1 MEPSQSQKKMSDN
14 YVPLMIYQALLKV
27 ILCELP
33 HFRLKTS
40 PKSGI
45 IIIFILLI
53 GTPMS
58 KVICLRWLVL
68 SWINCSLF
76 LLCLHI
82 TLCIFYCI
90 IITTSLTFDRR
101 NSCGGVSLPGKVS
114 RYFRASK
121 HTEVRSLE
129 EHNQK
134 KWG

>member
-1 MEPSQSQKKMSDN
+1 MHH
-14 YVPLMIYQALLKV
+14 LYQALLKV

-33 HFRLKTS
+33 HFRLRKS

-53 GTPMS
+53 GTQMS
-58 KVICLRWLVL
+58 KVTYLRLLVL

-82 TLCIFYCI
+82 TLCIFHCI
-90 IITTSLTFDRR
+90 IITATLTFDRK

-114 RYFRASK
+114 RYFRACK
-121 HTEVRSLE
+121 HTEVRLLE

>member
-1 MEPSQSQKKMSDN
+1 MEPNQSQKKTSDN
-14 YVPLMIYQALLKV
+14 YAPLMIYQALLKV

-33 HFRLKTS
+33 HFRLKKS

-53 GTPMS
+53 GTQMS
-58 KVICLRWLVL
+58 KVTYLRLLVL
-68 SWINCSLF
+68 SWINHSLF

-90 IITTSLTFDRR
+90 IITATLTFDRK

-114 RYFRASK
+114 RYFRACK
-121 HTEVRSLE
+121 HTEVRLLQ